1 VKRSAPLKRG
11 KPLQRRT
18 PLKRGAPLNRTG
30 SLKRTGI
37 KRYGGSLKRTAPR
50 ETAAER
56 RARQHFAAVVAGKG
70 RFCFFADV
78 TEAGEPRRPDH
89 QCSGCLD
96 PHHLIAKSWIQ
107 RHFNDLPEDELL
119 AIKYAPIIGCPLCR
133 SAHEGVPANLKPGD
147 RVFYEEL
154 DEDLIAFCERIDC
167 RYAKRGRP
175 SMAARLRVECPP
187 RPASQAGAAAR
198 FQQQPPLVGAG
209 ADNRGGL
216 SVVDPARSSLSA
228 GSGESGSLAA
238 AGGASHSSHAAGT
251 SDLQLPEVVR

>member
-18 PLKRGAPLNRTG
+18 PLKRGGP
-30 SLKRTGI
+30 LKRTGI
-37 KRYGGSLKRTAPR
+37 KRSGRLLGRTAPR

-56 RARQHFAAVVAGKG
+56 RARQCFAEVVAGKG

-96 PHHLIAKSWIQ
+96 PHHLIAKNWIQ

-133 SAHEGVPANLKPGD
+133 KAHEGVPANLKPGD

-154 DEDLIAFCERIDC
+154 DEDLIAFCERIDR

-175 SMAARLRVECPP
+175 SMAARLLVECPP

-198 FQQQPPLVGAG
+198 FQQQQPPLVGAG

-216 SVVDPARSSLSA
+216 SVAKETRSSLSA
-228 GSGESGSLAA
+228 GSGES
-238 AGGASHSSHAAGT
+238 
-251 SDLQLPEVVR
+251 EVTP